1 MRYDIYIDGKLLE
14 GGDEMIG
21 YIRTDA
27 PELRLRDSE
36 CYRAIYCGLCRQM
49 GKCTGQCSRLS
60 LSYDFAFLAVFRMS
74 LTNETLNLQKKRCFV
89 HPLMKRN
96 TAIGSPSLAYC
107 ADASAILTY
116 HKCRDDID
124 DEKGFKRFRA
134 RVASGFFTRAYLKA
148 KRRHPT
154 LDATVSSLLQEL
166 RAYEKDTSAPPSA
179 DAPAAIFGDLMAFV
193 LSEGLDGTD
202 ARIAAT
208 FGRAIGR
215 WIYLIDAADDYRADL
230 ASGSFNPFV
239 RLFGDAMTQEN
250 AESIAISLKRYLTDA
265 ENAFLLIDSFPA
277 PEIREILCNVLYLGL
292 PKSADRILQ
301 KAWKGEIDKHEKSV

>member
-21 YIRTDA
+21 YLRTDA